1 MVSLQTNVSTRS
13 KECSRA
19 NTTKERGHTAF
30 RDKADQATES
40 KQQAVREGKTE
51 VVHVLTAL
59 RVCTAL
65 FYMVHGKVSSC
76 KDTLRNHFELLIAIT
91 VACSI
96 ALAIPRQ
103 NQNRAILRCF
113 SNRAIGLQI
122 AVCLDAV
129 QYEVDVVEDVYR
141 TANDPSQKATGLV
154 LPTNWLSFK
163 LATKQV
169 LHASA
174 RKCAPPHNT

>member
-65 FYMVHGKVSSC
+65 FYMVHGKVGTRSETTLSC
-76 KDTLRNHFELLIAIT
+76 
-91 VACSI
+91 SW
-96 ALAIPRQ
+96 Q
-103 NQNRAILRCF
+103 
-113 SNRAIGLQI
+113 
-122 AVCLDAV
+122 
-129 QYEVDVVEDVYR
+129 
-141 TANDPSQKATGLV
+141 
-154 LPTNWLSFK
+154 
-163 LATKQV
+163 
-169 LHASA
+169 
-174 RKCAPPHNT
+174 